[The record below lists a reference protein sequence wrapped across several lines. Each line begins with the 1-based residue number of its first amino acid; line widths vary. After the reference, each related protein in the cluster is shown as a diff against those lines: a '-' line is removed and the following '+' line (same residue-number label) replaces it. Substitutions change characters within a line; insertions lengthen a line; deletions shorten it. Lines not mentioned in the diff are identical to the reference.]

1 MARLL
6 YYTELGIHRA
16 NANRRAYY
24 IAVEQTA
31 NGSTPRETIR
41 RYTSLTRTNGV
52 SEPECQAR

>member
-52 SEPECQAR
+52 SEP